1 MSKQIVLC
9 GASRGIG
16 LALAEMLAAQSHH
29 SLVLLSRNIEGLRDK
44 FSQQKHVMV
53 LPFDLEQD
61 PGEQLRPVLKEIGPI
76 HALINNAGHLEK
88 GDFSHLSLDAYR
100 KCMQVNFFGPVALM
114 QGLYP
119 NLLQGKAHI
128 VNIST
133 MGAFQGSNKF
143 PGLSAYAASK
153 AALTNFTEVFAEE
166 HKDTGM
172 RCNCLCLGAVDT
184 EMLRHAFPGY
194 LASTSAIEMAQ
205 FIAHFTLESGLLLN
219 GKIIPVSSSTP

>member
-1 MSKQIVLC
+1 MNKRIVLC

-16 LALAEMLAAQSHH
+16 LALAEILAENPYHH
-29 SLVLLSRNIEGLRDK
+29 LILLSRNIDGLREK
-44 FSQQKHVMV
+44 FSQYKNVMIV
-53 LPFDLEQD
+53 PFDLEQD
-61 PGEQLRPVLKEIGPI
+61 SSAQLSPYMKDIGPI
-76 HALINNAGHLEK
+76 HALINNSGHLEK
-88 GDFSHLSLDAYR
+88 GDFSHLPLEAYR

-114 QGLYP
+114 QYVYP
-119 NLLQGKAHI
+119 NLVEGKAHI

-133 MGAFQGSNKF
+133 MGAHQGSVKF

-184 EMLRHAFPGY
+184 EMLRSAFPGY
-194 LASTSAIEMAQ
+194 VASTSANDMAQ
-205 FIAHFTLESGLLLN
+205 FIAHFALDSGLLLN